1 MNEKMGLNW
10 RRVFEDGKI
19 QLVLEKDLNGR
30 EKLPYV
36 CLETEKLYDNR
47 RPFWKS
53 TKNSELYRMIM
64 EGENVS
70 VNIKEENKLLNKN
83 DIEYLRKN
91 YFKQKSV
98 TKNKIKDLWGNSSAE
113 LLIILVK
120 IWKKEATFEDY
131 IDDKDKD
138 KEDTFV
144 NEEEIKSVIS
154 NNQNS
159 NIDNNVMDNIIKKDI
174 PRPILKWVGGKGQM
188 IDKLIKKLPDKKINN
203 YHELFVG
210 GGSFLIMVLWAKEN
224 KYITINGDI
233 NVYDLNEALI
243 ETYINIKNNKNELFE
258 RIKQIE
264 KDFNSCEI
272 EGDIKRKP
280 INKEDAMTSK
290 ESYYYWIRKQYNE
303 LSDKSTIESS
313 SYFIF
318 LNKTGFRGMYR
329 EGPNGYNIPY
339 GNYKNPKILEK
350 DEIDYISKLI
360 KDVNFYN
367 SDFSKSFENVQG
379 ENNFIYLDPPYAP
392 ENDKS
397 FVGYTKDGFGIEQH
411 ELLFNLTKKISEKNM
426 IMMSNANV
434 KLIRDNLSPDDYKYE
449 VVSCRRAI
457 NSKNPGAKT
466 DEVIITNY

>member
-1 MNEKMGLNW
+1 MVKEYTCEKCGKVFTQKGHFMNHLKRKRPCKPIENKVIEEK
-10 RRVFEDGKI
+10 V
-19 QLVLEKDLNGR
+19 Q
-30 EKLPYV
+30 EKLQE
-36 CLETEKLYDNR
+36 L
-47 RPFWKS
+47 
-53 TKNSELYRMIM
+53 SEN
-64 EGENVS
+64 GEIE
-70 VNIKEENKLLNKN
+70 IKNKN
-83 DIEYLRKN
+83 L
-91 YFKQKSV
+91 
-98 TKNKIKDLWGNSSAE
+98 
-113 LLIILVK
+113 
-120 IWKKEATFEDY
+120 
-131 IDDKDKD
+131 
-138 KEDTFV
+138 
-144 NEEEIKSVIS
+144 IS
-154 NNQNS
+154 NIQNS
-159 NIDNNVMDNIIKKDI
+159 NIDNITMDKITKKDI
-174 PRPILKWVGGKGQM
+174 PRPILKWVGGKGQI
-188 IDKLIKKLPDKKINN
+188 IDKLIKQLPDKKINN

-210 GGSFLIMVLWAKEN
+210 GGSFLIMMLWAKEK
-224 KYITINGDI
+224 KYITIDGNI

-243 ETYINIKNNKNELFE
+243 ETYNNIKNNKNELYE

-264 KDFNSCEI
+264 EEFNSCEI
-272 EGDIKRKP
+272 DGDVKRKP
-280 INKEDAMTSK
+280 VNKEDAMTSK

-350 DEIDYISKLI
+350 DEMDYISKLI
-360 KDVNFYN
+360 KNVNFYN
-367 SDFSKSFENVQG
+367 SDFSKSIENIQE

-397 FVGYTKDGFGIEQH
+397 FVGYTKDGFDIKQH
-411 ELLFNLTKKISEKNM
+411 ELLFELTKKISDKNM

-466 DEVIITNY
+466 EEVIITNY

>member
-1 MNEKMGLNW
+1 MVKEYTCEKCGKVFTQKGHFMNHQKRKRPCKPIENK
-10 RRVFEDGKI
+10 VIEVKV
-19 QLVLEKDLNGR
+19 Q
-30 EKLPYV
+30 EKLQE
-36 CLETEKLYDNR
+36 L
-47 RPFWKS
+47 
-53 TKNSELYRMIM
+53 SEN
-64 EGENVS
+64 GEIE
-70 VNIKEENKLLNKN
+70 IKNKN
-83 DIEYLRKN
+83 L
-91 YFKQKSV
+91 
-98 TKNKIKDLWGNSSAE
+98 
-113 LLIILVK
+113 
-120 IWKKEATFEDY
+120 
-131 IDDKDKD
+131 
-138 KEDTFV
+138 
-144 NEEEIKSVIS
+144 IS

-159 NIDNNVMDNIIKKDI
+159 NIDIMDNITKKDI
-174 PRPILKWVGGKGQM
+174 PRPLLKWVGGKGQI
-188 IDKLIKKLPDKKINN
+188 IDKLIKKLPDKINN

-210 GGSFLIMVLWAKEN
+210 GGSFLIMVLWAKEK
-224 KYITINGDI
+224 KYITIDGDI

-243 ETYINIKNNKNELFE
+243 ETYNNIKNNKDELFGS
-258 RIKQIE
+258 IKQIE
-264 KDFNSCEI
+264 AEFNSCEI
-272 EGDIKRKP
+272 EGDVKRKP
-280 INKEDAMTSK
+280 VNKEDAMTSK

-350 DEIDYISKLI
+350 DEIDYISNLI

-367 SDFSKSFENVQG
+367 SDFSKSFENIQG

-397 FVGYTKDGFGIEQH
+397 FVGYTKDGFGIGQH

-457 NSKNPGAKT
+457 NSKNPGAKSE
-466 DEVIITNY
+466 EVIVTNY

>member
-1 MNEKMGLNW
+1 MVKEYTCEKCGKVFSQKGHFMNHQKRKRPCKPIENKVIEEK
-10 RRVFEDGKI
+10 V
-19 QLVLEKDLNGR
+19 Q
-30 EKLPYV
+30 EKLQE
-36 CLETEKLYDNR
+36 L
-47 RPFWKS
+47 
-53 TKNSELYRMIM
+53 SEN
-64 EGENVS
+64 GEIE
-70 VNIKEENKLLNKN
+70 IKNKN
-83 DIEYLRKN
+83 L
-91 YFKQKSV
+91 
-98 TKNKIKDLWGNSSAE
+98 
-113 LLIILVK
+113 
-120 IWKKEATFEDY
+120 
-131 IDDKDKD
+131 
-138 KEDTFV
+138 
-144 NEEEIKSVIS
+144 IS
-154 NNQNS
+154 NIQNS
-159 NIDNNVMDNIIKKDI
+159 IIDNITMDKITKKDI
-174 PRPILKWVGGKGQM
+174 PRPLLKWVGGKGQI
-188 IDKLIKKLPDKKINN
+188 IDKLIKRLPDKKINN

-210 GGSFLIMVLWAKEN
+210 GGSFLIMMLWAKEK
-224 KYITINGDI
+224 KYITIDGNI

-243 ETYINIKNNKNELFE
+243 ETYNNIKNNKNELYE

-264 KDFNSCEI
+264 EEFNSCEI
-272 EGDIKRKP
+272 DGDVKRKP
-280 INKEDAMTSK
+280 VNKEDAMTSK

-360 KDVNFYN
+360 KNVNFYN
-367 SDFSKSFENVQG
+367 SDFSKSIENIQE

-397 FVGYTKDGFGIEQH
+397 FVGYTKDGFDIKQH
-411 ELLFNLTKKISEKNM
+411 ELLFELTKKISDKNM

-434 KLIRDNLSPDDYKYE
+434 KLIRDNLSPGDYKYE

-466 DEVIITNY
+466 EEVIITNY